1 MADPLSSPAP
11 QKSRLNRWLA
21 IALVASVAV
30 NLAFVGWGATRW
42 WKFHRMSERPASQ
55 FEEQVAKRL
64 PDNAAKAFR
73 KAMEATRKGDPV
85 SFHQLRRDIAEA
97 LATEPFDRARF
108 EALLEEHRQRLDQF
122 QRGMQLGLLAAAE
135 TMSPEQRQEYAQRM
149 LRRGPPPPPPPP
161 R

>member
-1 MADPLSSPAP
+1 MADTASSPAP

-21 IALVASVAV
+21 IALVASVAI

-42 WKFHRMSERPASQ
+42 WKFHRMAERPAGQ

-73 KAMEATRKGDPV
+73 KAVEATRKGDPV

-108 EALLEEHRQRLDQF
+108 EAVLEEHRQRLDQF
-122 QRGMQLGLLAAAE
+122 QRGMQMGLLAAAE

-149 LRRGPPPPPPPP
+149 LRHGPRPPPPP